1 MSESD
6 ELVRLAQAAAEA
18 IPGFFDTAGAG
29 VGNRRTNEFMKGLRR
44 SVENSLGS
52 GYAEQRISGDNR
64 LAVDFFVPNE
74 ATIIEVALSL
84 RNSNT
89 EFERDVLKALMAQEM
104 GCPVKRLLFV
114 SKPGATK
121 RHEQPSSRAIVEW
134 VERNHNISIEIREL
148 SRRDFP

>member
-89 EFERDVLKALMAQEM
+89 EFERDVLKALMAH
-104 GCPVKRLLFV
+104 
-114 SKPGATK
+114 TK
-121 RHEQPSSRAIVEW
+121 SG
-134 VERNHNISIEIREL
+134 
-148 SRRDFP
+148 